1 MGFNERTGSW
11 CSHCNLL
18 VKQWIVLS
26 RLTKA
31 LFFLLLLFFL
41 KWRIQWRVLS
51 CSYQQAMKWGTSAS
65 VFNSFV
71 CSLRALNRS
80 LKVHTGKKKINPW
93 QKKYKKNHTSKKRQ
107 TARTLRNPK
116 NPTKPNHKREHRSEG
131 FATTVVQYLS
141 RAQGV

>member
-1 MGFNERTGSW
+1 
-11 CSHCNLL
+11 
-18 VKQWIVLS
+18 
-26 RLTKA
+26 
-31 LFFLLLLFFL
+31 
-41 KWRIQWRVLS
+41 
-51 CSYQQAMKWGTSAS
+51 MKWGTSAS

-80 LKVHTGKKKINPW
+80 LKVHTGKKKNQPMTEKI
-93 QKKYKKNHTSKKRQ
+93 QEKSHKQKRQ
-107 TARTLRNPK
+107 TARILRNPK